1 MALIKD
7 QQLSQTYAKTPSL
20 EFSQWLEDAPTGVDA
35 VVATG
40 DDDLTALLANVN
52 QFSLIAIAFDT
63 FADGRGYSMARMLRR
78 EGYQGE
84 IRAVGDVAMDRIE
97 YMHRVGFNAFELRE
111 DQNPLEA
118 LKKITEINVFYQP
131 SADGN
136 GPAYMS

>member
-1 MALIKD
+1 
-7 QQLSQTYAKTPSL
+7 
-20 EFSQWLEDAPTGVDA
+20 
-35 VVATG
+35 
-40 DDDLTALLANVN
+40 
-52 QFSLIAIAFDT
+52 
-63 FADGRGYSMARMLRR
+63 MARMLRR